1 MPVKKK
7 VVKQQ
12 EKQKMVDFRTAVKR
26 FWTNYTNFDGVAQ
39 RSEFWFAELFVFV
52 TGCLLDLLE
61 MAVPLMGFLS
71 WLWCLAIFIPGLSLG
86 ARRLHD
92 AGFSAKWLLYFWGT
106 ICLAFLLLFMG
117 YFSLWFVLLSEIA
130 CLVAGGILIFLLV
143 VSFLPSKLKNN
154 PYRK

>member
-39 RSEFWFAELFVFV
+39 RSEYWFAVLFLFVADL
-52 TGCLLDLLE
+52 LLDLLG
-61 MAVPLMGFLS
+61 MALPLMGFLY
-71 WLWCLAIFIPGLSLG
+71 WLWCLVIFIPCLSLG

-92 AGFSAKWLLYFWGT
+92 AGFTAKWLLYFWGT
-106 ICLAFLLLFMG
+106 ICLGFLLLCMG
-117 YFSLWFVLLSEIA
+117 YFSLLFVLLAEAAWVI
-130 CLVAGGILIFLLV
+130 AGGIGIFLLV